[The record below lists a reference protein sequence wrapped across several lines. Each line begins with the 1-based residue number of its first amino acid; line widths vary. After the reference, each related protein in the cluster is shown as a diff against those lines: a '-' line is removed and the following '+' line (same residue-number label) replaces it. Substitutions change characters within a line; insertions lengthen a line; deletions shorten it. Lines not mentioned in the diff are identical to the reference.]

1 MIKSLKADSVYG
13 VNPQSVMNNVKK
25 SIVSL
30 VNFMNKQNKNN
41 NQKLM
46 NNSITNVPFP
56 RFQQGT
62 PYFTILSDVQN
73 KKGELNGVMIDG
85 VSLKMGC
92 KGAVYK

>member
-25 SIVSL
+25 SKVSL

-56 RFQQGT
+56 RFQ
-62 PYFTILSDVQN
+62 
-73 KKGELNGVMIDG
+73 
-85 VSLKMGC
+85 
-92 KGAVYK
+92 